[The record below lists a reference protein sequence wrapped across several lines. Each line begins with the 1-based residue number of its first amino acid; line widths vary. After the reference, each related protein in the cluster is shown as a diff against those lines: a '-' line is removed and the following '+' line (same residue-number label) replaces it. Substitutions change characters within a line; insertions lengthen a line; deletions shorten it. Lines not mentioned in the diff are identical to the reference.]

1 MNGRDVPGGLK
12 SPSLLLIWRLYGQVV
27 QCGLGQHEIAAT
39 LVGFRHF
46 NTDLNKINH
55 QI

>member
-1 MNGRDVPGGLK
+1 MNGHDVPGGLK
-12 SPSLLLIWRLYGQVV
+12 SPPLLLIWRLYGQVV
-27 QCGLGQHEIAAT
+27 QCGLEQHEIKAT

-46 NTDLNKINH
+46 NANLNKMYH